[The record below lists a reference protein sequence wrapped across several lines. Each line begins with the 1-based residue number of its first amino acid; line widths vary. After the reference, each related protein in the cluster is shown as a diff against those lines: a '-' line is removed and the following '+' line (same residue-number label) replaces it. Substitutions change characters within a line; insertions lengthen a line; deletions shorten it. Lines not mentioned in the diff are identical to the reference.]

1 MPSSSRPATVER
13 ATPLLGTLVSVRA
26 ALAGSAL
33 ANAAIDAAFDAAR
46 AVHRLMSFHD
56 PDSDLSRLHRALPGE
71 AVTVDPHTAAVLAFA
86 LELAR
91 RTGGAF
97 DPTIAGKAVGR
108 GDLPRPEG
116 SRDPDRGVCWRDIR
130 LEGLA
135 VRRLRSVWI
144 DLGGVAKGY
153 AVDLAVAAL
162 KQHGIAEG
170 CVNAGGDLRVFGAR
184 SELIELRAGDPAHT
198 PVLELTDG
206 AAASSGGGRGEASH
220 FDGRGGGAIDP
231 RRFVCVTA
239 PSCMAADALTKVVLA
254 LGDDARPTLAAFQ
267 AEAHEFDAAR
277 GWRSWEMAA

>member
-1 MPSSSRPATVER
+1 MCSRPAAVER

-26 ALAGSAL
+26 ALADRAV
-33 ANAAIDAAFDAAR
+33 ANAAIDSAFDAVR
-46 AVHRLMSFHD
+46 TVHRLMSFHD
-56 PDSDLSRLHRALPGE
+56 PDSDLSRLHRAAPGQ
-71 AVTVDPHTAAVLAFA
+71 AVSIDPHTAEVLAFA

-97 DPTIAGKAVGR
+97 DPAIAGKAVGR

-116 SRDPDRGVCWRDIR
+116 SNDPDDDASWRDIR

-135 VRRLRSVWI
+135 VRRLRSVWL

-162 KQHGIAEG
+162 KQRGVAEG
-170 CVNAGGDLRVFGAR
+170 CVNAGGDLRVFGAQ
-184 SELIELRAGDPAHT
+184 SECIELLAGDPAHT

-206 AAASSGGGRGEASH
+206 AAASSGGGRGEAAH

-231 RRFVCVTA
+231 RHFVCVTA

-254 LGDDARPTLAAFQ
+254 MGDDARPILAAFQ
-267 AEAHEFDAAR
+267 AEAHQFDARR